1 MENNPVFKIL
11 SKILFG
17 PIIIFGLYVQFHGD
31 YGPGGGISSRSD
43 CSCCIHFLRN
53 DFWIRRG
60 RKLFPK
66 NLNYILMSI
75 GVLLYG
81 FVGIFS
87 TFLGGKYLD
96 YNVFSESPAS
106 AQHIGILLVEL
117 GVGITVTTVM
127 LALFH
132 AFSGFKVSK

>member
-1 MENNPVFKIL
+1 M
-11 SKILFG
+11 
-17 PIIIFGLYVQFHGD
+17 IFGLEE
-31 YGPGGGISSRSD
+31 
-43 CSCCIHFLRN
+43 
-53 DFWIRRG
+53 G

-96 YNVFSESPAS
+96 YNVLSESPAS